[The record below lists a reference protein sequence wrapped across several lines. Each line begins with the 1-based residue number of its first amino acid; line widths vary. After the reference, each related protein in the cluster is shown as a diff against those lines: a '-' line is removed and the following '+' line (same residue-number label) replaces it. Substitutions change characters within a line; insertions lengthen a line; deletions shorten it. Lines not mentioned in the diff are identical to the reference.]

1 MSEHKFSDDWLALRA
16 PADAAARADRLVQ
29 HLEALPAGTDGR
41 LEVLDLGC
49 GAGANLR
56 HLAPLLARTG
66 HLRQHWRCVDHD
78 AALLARLPA
87 RTARWAE
94 MIELRCMPRAHGL
107 WIEGAGWR
115 AEVDMQRLDL
125 HAALADL
132 RLPAA
137 GLVTASALLD
147 LVSGPW
153 LQGLLERCRR
163 AGCGLLFALSYDGR
177 CSLSPAH
184 ALDAAVIDLVN
195 RHQRTD
201 KGFGPALGP
210 SAADHAAA
218 RCRELGWRVEVA
230 PSDWV
235 LGPGDTALQRA
246 LLTGWHQAAAALAN
260 GEGVD
265 LPMARLDAWL
275 TARLAWVDAG
285 TSGLRIGHLDM
296 VAPP

>member
-1 MSEHKFSDDWLALRA
+1 MPELKFSDDWLALRA

-29 HLEALPAGTDGR
+29 HLRALPTAADAV

-49 GAGANLR
+49 GTGANLR

-66 HLRQHWRCVDHD
+66 HLRQHWCCVDQD

-94 MIELRCMPRAHGL
+94 TTDLCCTPRAHGL
-107 WIEGAGWR
+107 CLEGAGWR
-115 AEVDMQRLDL
+115 AEVDVQRLDL

-132 RLPAA
+132 PLPAA

-153 LQGLLERCRR
+153 LQGLLARCRH

-210 SAADHAAA
+210 RAADDAAA
-218 RCRELGWRVEVA
+218 RCRALGWRVEVA

-235 LGPGDTALQRA
+235 LGPTDAPMQRA
-246 LLTGWHQAAAALAN
+246 LLTGWHQAAAELAA
-260 GEGVD
+260 GEGAG
-265 LPMARLDAWL
+265 PAAGLDAWL

-285 TSGLRIGHLDM
+285 TSVLRIGHLDL
-296 VAPP
+296 VALP